1 MLKDEC
7 SVTKFHLFRGTFLNA
22 HRDSSRK
29 LGRRPISAK
38 KDTFLN
44 KKGTKNITTSYLIPF
59 LSVLH
64 QNKALYNFH
73 KKRQH
78 PTEKVQTR
86 AWWSSLES
94 HTQSPFCSKIQPLQ
108 YGFGELKRIL
118 NTLRLS
124 AVELAKAWTIFETD
138 EVTGKV
144 CQSLFFERHSQ
155 VIFQIFLVIAQKGA

>member
-73 KKRQH
+73 KMGQH
-78 PTEKVQTR
+78 SIVRCNNEWNIGLEYAQLVASIAHISTKLSLPLWKNYLIGKGIYQQCQ
-86 AWWSSLES
+86 WSC
-94 HTQSPFCSKIQPLQ
+94 PSK
-108 YGFGELKRIL
+108 FW
-118 NTLRLS
+118 S
-124 AVELAKAWTIFETD
+124 
-138 EVTGKV
+138 
-144 CQSLFFERHSQ
+144 
-155 VIFQIFLVIAQKGA
+155 IFLMGK